1 MIRPTW
7 NHGHV
12 IWQRAADCDEIPEA
26 ALLAHIDNGGTLVIE
41 QEEQSI
47 VVSPRAVDELCKVLR
62 KLRDA
67 ATRTT

>member
-47 VVSPRAVDELCKVLR
+47 VVSPRAVVP
-62 KLRDA
+62 
-67 ATRTT
+67 TP